1 MSNYFRHFSNILL
14 FLTLI
19 ISTSEYLVPKTP
31 MFPVVDN
38 LLYLNDKTSQEAEE
52 NYDYLFV
59 IFMVPWNEEYQ
70 QYITN
75 IQPFIKELKEAYPNI
90 GFAQINCAI
99 HRNLYVKYDYP
110 GYGRIVLGAQGKKI
124 DTYKGEITFD
134 SINEFIDHRLIPS
147 VIPIDS
153 AKSYEKYLSNIKY
166 KPLLCYFGKDFNELQ
181 ALEKVAIESQRNYE
195 FIKIESDDLR
205 AQLKY
210 KYRELVL
217 FKSYDENQISI
228 TGTDSSPLSYE
239 MIKHFLKKYG
249 HPLIME
255 YDEKTKS
262 YLFDQNNSFIF
273 FLRKGTQQMN
283 EIMNSVA
290 FFTREK
296 LQTISVNIDNPF
308 SLHFQRQIGI
318 KQVPSVLLV
327 DLRGIPKMYLLEK
340 NSTNSHEPIIQFVNN
355 WDKGKVP
362 KKYIKLPG
370 ELKGSVLPLT
380 EDTFMKEVIE
390 NDKDVFVKFYAPWCG
405 HCKKLAPIY
414 EELSDKLK
422 ANKKLVIAE
431 MDATINHVPSVV
443 IKSYPTL
450 FLYAK
455 DKKDKPIQFNGE
467 NTVKGMEK
475 FLRQNAGNALY

>member
-1 MSNYFRHFSNILL
+1 
-14 FLTLI
+14 
-19 ISTSEYLVPKTP
+19 
-31 MFPVVDN
+31 
-38 LLYLNDKTSQEAEE
+38 
-52 NYDYLFV
+52 
-59 IFMVPWNEEYQ
+59 
-70 QYITN
+70 
-75 IQPFIKELKEAYPNI
+75 
-90 GFAQINCAI
+90 
-99 HRNLYVKYDYP
+99 
-110 GYGRIVLGAQGKKI
+110 
-124 DTYKGEITFD
+124 
-134 SINEFIDHRLIPS
+134 
-147 VIPIDS
+147 
-153 AKSYEKYLSNIKY
+153 
-166 KPLLCYFGKDFNELQ
+166 
-181 ALEKVAIESQRNYE
+181 
-195 FIKIESDDLR
+195 
-205 AQLKY
+205 
-210 KYRELVL
+210 
-217 FKSYDENQISI
+217 
-228 TGTDSSPLSYE
+228 
-239 MIKHFLKKYG
+239 
-249 HPLIME
+249 
-255 YDEKTKS
+255 
-262 YLFDQNNSFIF
+262 
-273 FLRKGTQQMN
+273 
-283 EIMNSVA
+283 MNSVA

-296 LQTISVNIDNPF
+296 LQTVSVNIDDPF

-327 DLRGIPKMYLLEK
+327 DLRGIPKMYFLEK

-380 EDTFMKEVIE
+380 EDIFMKEVIE

-450 FLYAK
+450 YLYAK
-455 DKKDKPIQFNGE
+455 DKKDTPIQFNGE